1 MRPSAR
7 RQGSLSPMVERW
19 KRILDA
25 TERLLSRYRFTRVG
39 LRAIAGFAGHSGSD
53 VASSMAYF
61 ALLSLFQV
69 VVLGVIVFSLVLG
82 EGEARRVVI
91 GRLDSTLPLEPGTV
105 TAIVDSIIESRG
117 GITIVSVG
125 LLAWGAVGFFGA
137 LTTGIGRAFATS
149 TRRPFWQD
157 KLIAL
162 VLLGGSG
169 LLLLFSVGIGLAEGI
184 LSRLAARIPGAGNGG
199 QLLVDLLGF
208 LLPILLVLA
217 ALLVMYRVIP
227 NRPVT
232 IRQVLPGAVVAALL
246 FTGLRSG
253 FTWYATDVARYESFF
268 GPISTVISLLVFLHF
283 ASMVVL
289 LGAEIAR
296 ANVLEDDEPADGKV
310 DS

>member
-1 MRPSAR
+1 
-7 RQGSLSPMVERW
+7 MVERW

-25 TERLLSRYRFTRVG
+25 ADRLLSRWRTTRVA
-39 LRAIAGFAGHSGSD
+39 RHAVAGFADHGGSD

-69 VVLGVIVFSLVLG
+69 VVLGVIVFSLLLG
-82 EGEARRVVI
+82 EGEARRILI
-91 GRLDSTLPLEPGTV
+91 GRLDSALPLEPGTV
-105 TAIVDSIIESRG
+105 GAIVDSIIESRG
-117 GITIVSVG
+117 GITIVSVA
-125 LLAWGAVGFFGA
+125 LLAWGAIGFFGA

-169 LLLLFSVGIGLAEGI
+169 LLMLISIGIGLAQGI
-184 LSRLAARIPGAGNGG
+184 LAKLATRVPGGDNAG
-199 QLLVDLLGF
+199 QLLVGVAGF
-208 LLPILLVLA
+208 LLPILLVLV
-217 ALLVMYRVIP
+217 ALLAMYRVIP
-227 NRPVT
+227 NRRVT
-232 IRQVLPGAVVAALL
+232 LRQVLPGAIVAALL
-246 FTGLRSG
+246 FTVLRAG

-268 GPISTVISLLVFLHF
+268 GPISAVISLLVFLHF

-296 ANVLEDDEPADGKV
+296 ANVLEDDEVPNK
-310 DS
+310 